1 MKIFATL
8 DIDND
13 GDVTEE
19 EFVQGCLK
27 DEELVIVNIILA
39 INMITNIKSVTN
51 IKINITIALESYKLS
66 ERRWRLS
73 AKTRQGHHW
82 LYPAKRPRPEGESQ
96 GICCNQHCHYHY
108 HHHWKYLCSLCRSN
122 TNFSLNLHLF
132 ALLSKKNP
140 VVFQTLQKLHHCMDA
155 KIAKP
160 LISSSSSWCSS
171 ESRKWWLPTLSATP
185 TRSSQRK
192 IHKAQRQ
199 RENPRKIKSNRRKVQ
214 SGPHLRGAQK
224 PVIKYFCAE

>member
-51 IKINITIALESYKLS
+51 IKINITIALESYKLY

-73 AKTRQGHHW
+73 AKTRQGHHL
-82 LYPAKRPRPEGESQ
+82 LYPAKRLRPEGESQ

-108 HHHWKYLCSLCRSN
+108 HHHYHYQHYYHYLCHYHHHWQYLCSLCRSN
-122 TNFSLNLHLF
+122 TNFPLNLHLF

-140 VVFQTLQKLHHCMDA
+140 VVFQTLQKLNHCMDA

-160 LISSSSSWCSS
+160 LISSSS
-171 ESRKWWLPTLSATP
+171 
-185 TRSSQRK
+185 
-192 IHKAQRQ
+192 
-199 RENPRKIKSNRRKVQ
+199 
-214 SGPHLRGAQK
+214 
-224 PVIKYFCAE
+224 